1 MMIRTAIAG
10 LGWWGKTLVESLD
23 RSEVMKVVAGAEPNV
38 TPETEAFV
46 KARGMRLATKFDDLV
61 GDKGIDAV
69 ILATPPSGHSAQI
82 IALAGAG
89 KHIFCEKPFSYSK
102 AQAEAAA
109 EAVRKAGVAIG
120 IGFNRRFH
128 PEMIDLKK
136 RIQSGGLGELM
147 HLECTMAV
155 PNALFM
161 PKTAWR
167 AQKEE
172 APCGALAPLGVHAID
187 AFIDFAGPFDTV
199 YCQSFRKAVDLPI
212 DDTTSLLFRHKNGV
226 SAYLGMMMAT
236 AGTFVISAYGSKGAV
251 RIEGMTH
258 LATMTSEERRTG
270 LFGKCTFHPVKGDAE
285 VWEAARVDVPKQC
298 LEALG
303 RAAAGGAAFPITLD
317 EMVHGAAANEALI
330 RSAATNQVEKV
341 K

>member
-1 MMIRTAIAG
+1 MIRTAIAG

-23 RSEVMKVVAGAEPNV
+23 KSEVMKVVAAAEPNV
-38 TPETEAFV
+38 TAETEAFV
-46 KARGMRLATKFDDLV
+46 KARGMKLVPKFDDLV

-69 ILATPPSGHSAQI
+69 ILATPPSGHSQQI
-82 IALAGAG
+82 IALAGVG

-128 PEMIDLKK
+128 PEMIRLKQ
-136 RIQSGGLGELM
+136 RIESGELGELM

-167 AQKEE
+167 AQTDE

-187 AFIDFAGPFDTV
+187 AFIDFAGPFNTV

-236 AGTFVISAYGSKGAV
+236 AGTFVISAYGSKGVV
-251 RIEGMTH
+251 RIDGMTH
-258 LATMTSEERRTG
+258 VATMTSEERRTA

-285 VWEAARVDVPKQC
+285 EWEAARVDVAKEC

-303 RAAAGGAAFPITLD
+303 RAAAGGPAFPITLD

-330 RSAATNQVEKV
+330 RSASINQVEKV
-341 K
+341 T

>member
-1 MMIRTAIAG
+1 
-10 LGWWGKTLVESLD
+10 
-23 RSEVMKVVAGAEPNV
+23 V
-38 TPETEAFV
+38 TPETAAFV
-46 KARGMRLATKFDDLV
+46 KDRGIRLAADFDALV
-61 GDKGIDAV
+61 ADKGIDAV

-82 IALAGAG
+82 IALAQAG
-89 KHIFCEKPFSYSK
+89 KHIMCEKPFSYSK
-102 AQAEAAA
+102 AQAVAAA

-128 PEMIDLKK
+128 PEMISLKK
-136 RIQSGGLGELM
+136 RIRSGGLGELM
-147 HLECTMAV
+147 HMECSMAV

-167 AQKEE
+167 AQSAE

-187 AFIDFAGPFDTV
+187 AFIDFAGEFDTV
-199 YCQSFRKAVDLPI
+199 YCQSFRRAVDLPI
-212 DDTTSLLFRHKNGV
+212 DDTTSLLFRMKSGA

-236 AGTFVISAYGSKGAV
+236 AGTFVMSAYGSKGMV

-270 LFGKCTFHPVKGDAE
+270 LFSTCTFHPVKGEPE
-285 VWEAARVDVPKQC
+285 VWQAARVDVPKEC

-303 RAAAGGAAFPITLD
+303 RAAAGGPAFPITLED
-317 EMVHGAAANEALI
+317 MVHGASANEALI
-330 RSAATNQVEKV
+330 RSAATGNVEKV
-341 K
+341 A

>member
-1 MMIRTAIAG
+1 MIRTAIAG

-23 RSEVMKVVAGAEPNV
+23 KSEVMKVVAAAEPNV
-38 TPETEAFV
+38 TPETEAFC
-46 KARGMRLATKFDDLV
+46 KQRGMKLVPKFDDLV
-61 GDKGIDAV
+61 PDKGIDAV
-69 ILATPPSGHSAQI
+69 ILATPPTGHSAQI

-89 KHIFCEKPFSYSK
+89 KHIFCEKPFAYAK
-102 AQAEAAA
+102 KDAEAAA
-109 EAVRKAGVAIG
+109 AAVRKAGVAIG

-128 PEMIDLKK
+128 PEMIKLKK
-136 RIQSGGLGELM
+136 KIQSGELGELE

-187 AFIDFAGPFDTV
+187 AFIDFAGPFSTV

-212 DDTTSLLFRHKNGV
+212 DDTTSLLFRHKSGV

-258 LATMTSEERRTG
+258 VATMTSDERRTA
-270 LFGKCTFHPVKGDAE
+270 LFGQCKFTDVEGHSE
-285 VWEAARVDVPKQC
+285 VWEAARVDVAKEC

-303 RAAAGGAAFPITLD
+303 RAAGGGPKFPISLD
-317 EMVHGAAANEALI
+317 DMVHGASANEALI
-330 RSAATNQVEKV
+330 RSASTNQVEKV
-341 K
+341 A

>member
-1 MMIRTAIAG
+1 MIRTAIAG

-23 RSEVMKVVAGAEPNV
+23 GSQVMKVVAAAEPNV
-38 TPETEAFV
+38 TAETEAFV
-46 KARGMRLATKFDDLV
+46 QVRGIKLVPTFDDLV
-61 GDKGIDAV
+61 PDKGIDAV
-69 ILATPPSGHSAQI
+69 ILATPPTGHSKQI

-89 KHIFCEKPFSYSK
+89 KHVFCEKPFSYIK
-102 AQAEAAA
+102 ADAEAAA
-109 EAVRKAGVAIG
+109 AAVRKAGVAIG

-128 PEMIDLKK
+128 PEMIKLKQ
-136 RIQSGGLGELM
+136 RIQSGDLGELM

-187 AFIDFAGPFDTV
+187 AFIDFAGSFDTV

-236 AGTFVISAYGSKGAV
+236 AGAFVIQAYGSKGWV
-251 RIEGMTH
+251 RVEGMTH
-258 LATMTSEERRTG
+258 LATMTSEERRTA
-270 LFGKCTFHPVKGDAE
+270 LFGKCSFHPVKGE
-285 VWEAARVDVPKQC
+285 VETWEAARVDVAREC

-303 RAAAGGAAFPITLD
+303 RAAAGGPAFPITLD

-330 RSAATNQVEKV
+330 RSAASNQVEKI

>member
-1 MMIRTAIAG
+1 MIRTAIAG

-23 RSEVMKVVAGAEPNV
+23 KSEVMKIVAAAEPNV

-46 KARGMRLATKFDDLV
+46 KQRGIRLVPKFEDLV

-89 KHIFCEKPFSYSK
+89 KHIFCEKPFSYSR

-128 PEMIDLKK
+128 PEMINLKK
-136 RIQSGGLGELM
+136 RIRSGGLGELM

-167 AQKEE
+167 AIRDE

-187 AFIDFAGPFDTV
+187 AFIDFAGSFDTV

-236 AGTFVISAYGSKGAV
+236 AGTFVISAYGSKGCV
-251 RIEGMTH
+251 RIDGMTH
-258 LATMTSEERRTG
+258 LATMTSEERRTA
-270 LFGKCTFHPVKGDAE
+270 LFGQCKFTPVKGEPE
-285 VWEAARVDVPKQC
+285 VWEAPRVDVAKEC

-303 RAAAGGAAFPITLD
+303 RAAAGGSAFPITLD
-317 EMVHGAAANEALI
+317 EMVHGAVANEALI
-330 RSAATNQVEKV
+330 RSASTNQVEKV
-341 K
+341 A